1 MAAYI
6 DIMDWEYY
14 LLFVLVLAQMLR
26 TNLTLAQIT
35 AHLGTL
41 SDREAIV
48 IIPVGVDDVN
58 TEDISKA
65 PSGSLV
71 DLVREWTLVKLV
83 GKCQKPKTLDK
94 MIEFPVHNIYISRH
108 PYISLG
114 SMVYILQRD

>member
-6 DIMDWEYY
+6 EVMDWTYY
-14 LLFVLVLAQMLR
+14 VLVVLVLAQMLR
-26 TNLTLAQIT
+26 TNLTLARIT

-48 IIPVGVDDVN
+48 IIPVDMGDVN

-71 DLVREWTLVKLV
+71 DLVREW
-83 GKCQKPKTLDK
+83 D
-94 MIEFPVHNIYISRH
+94 
-108 PYISLG
+108 LG
-114 SMVYILQRD
+114 D

>member
-71 DLVREWTLVKLV
+71 DLVREW
-83 GKCQKPKTLDK
+83 D
-94 MIEFPVHNIYISRH
+94 
-108 PYISLG
+108 LG
-114 SMVYILQRD
+114 D